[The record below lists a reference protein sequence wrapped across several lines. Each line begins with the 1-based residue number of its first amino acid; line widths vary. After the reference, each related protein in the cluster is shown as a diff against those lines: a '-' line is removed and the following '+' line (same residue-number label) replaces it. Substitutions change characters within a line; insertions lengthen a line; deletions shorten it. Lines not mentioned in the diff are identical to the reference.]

1 MQHTPSG
8 MFAITHA
15 PLGVHSVTTW
25 TVTHNKNGDGF
36 VLEKEGKVTSN
47 RMLMGFIRTTLQES
61 YDRLARDF
69 VVLLQREVGKKR
81 ERGKGEKEKEKEKV
95 IVEQPA
101 AEELVEAV
109 TVT

>member
-1 MQHTPSG
+1 MQCTPSG

-15 PLGVHSVTTW
+15 PLGVHSITTW
-25 TVTHNKNGDGF
+25 TVTRDENGSGC

-81 ERGKGEKEKEKEKV
+81 ERGREKEKEKEV
-95 IVEQPA
+95 VGQPA
-101 AEELVEAV
+101 AGEQVEVEAV
-109 TVT
+109 A